1 VVSLY
6 RNIRLT
12 GDDDMNVSAEPGGKL
27 AIALSQRAIERI
39 TGGLLIVY
47 MAAVIVA
54 VAARVA
60 SNADQEPFRA
70 SLQLIAANQG
80 LYLTS
85 LVSNLISNFL
95 LVASAGGLYLI
106 FRPRQR
112 YLALLG
118 AFMFL
123 AAGLIWMVSN
133 ISGLALTQLAQEFA
147 AASGSQA
154 DMFMTSARAVELT
167 REFAGKTAL
176 TLAALVLLA
185 FGGLMAWGNALP
197 RWLGWLAVVVGVLTL
212 FIWYDAAA
220 ALHRI
225 GGTGYLLWLLLTG
238 GWLLLKGIPK
248 VQ

>member
-1 VVSLY
+1 
-6 RNIRLT
+6 
-12 GDDDMNVSAEPGGKL
+12 MNVSAKPGEKG
-27 AIALSQRAIERI
+27 AATLSQRAIERI
-39 TGGLLIVY
+39 TGGLLIAY
-47 MAAVIVA
+47 MGAVIVA

-60 SNADQEPFRA
+60 SNADQEPFRT
-70 SLQLIAANQG
+70 SLQLIAANRE

-95 LVASAGGLYLI
+95 LVALAGGLYLT

-118 AFMFL
+118 ASMFL

-133 ISGLALTQLAQEFA
+133 ISGLALAQLAQEFA
-147 AASGSQA
+147 KAPGSEG
-154 DMFMTSARAVELT
+154 DMFAASARAVELT
-167 REFAGKTAL
+167 REFAGRTAF
-176 TLAALVLLA
+176 TLAALGLLA
-185 FGGLMAWGNALP
+185 LGGLIAWSKVLP

-212 FIWYDAAA
+212 FIWYEAAA

-238 GWLLLKGIPK
+238 GWLLLRGTKDSAN
-248 VQ
+248 